1 MFVQIVKIP
10 PFSFYRIYPQFEMLK
25 ITGKG
30 QNEILRKIKIWEKL
44 EKFGINFEVNRR
56 TEFQIKD
63 RWSSE
68 MLLLILN
75 NVADNIVNVELR
87 FHEKLSLKSP
97 RRARNVKSRFE
108 KCRF

>member
-1 MFVQIVKIP
+1 
-10 PFSFYRIYPQFEMLK
+10 MLK

-63 RWSSE
+63 R
-68 MLLLILN
+68 
-75 NVADNIVNVELR
+75 
-87 FHEKLSLKSP
+87 
-97 RRARNVKSRFE
+97 
-108 KCRF
+108 